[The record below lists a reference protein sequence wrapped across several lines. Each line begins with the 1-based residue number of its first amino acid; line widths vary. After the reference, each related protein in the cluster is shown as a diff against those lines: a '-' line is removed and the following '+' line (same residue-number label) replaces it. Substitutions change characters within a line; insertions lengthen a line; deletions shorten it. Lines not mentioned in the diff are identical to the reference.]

1 MNGPDFASGSQKP
14 VNLAQE
20 LDFSLGAARVRPSS
34 REVVLGERREML
46 EPRVMQVL
54 VALAR
59 RPGQVVSRDEL
70 IAQCWAGRI
79 VGEDAINRCIGQ
91 LRKHAQAL
99 GEAALTIDT
108 VPRVGYRLKPAA
120 AAEPAP
126 DAEPAPPP
134 AAARRAGFAWPTL
147 ALALAAGL
155 VLGGAGGWMALRP
168 QGWTVTSAQML
179 IASPLVERH
188 PAISPDGAMIAY
200 SAGSNLLSREIFLRA
215 IAGGE
220 PIRLTDEPGD
230 HISPS
235 WSPDGGRIAYV
246 VVTPGQP
253 CRIMVIPAP
262 AGSPREV
269 GRCQTNERSQVI
281 WARSGETLFFVDRP
295 SPDASD
301 RIVSLDLATGERADV
316 TRPPA
321 ASLGDH
327 AIGLS
332 PDGRRMS
339 FERTLTDL
347 ESPLVIRDLASG
359 RERVIAKSA
368 ELSPGG
374 WTPDSRDVLLA
385 GRVDQDNSVWAYPAD
400 GGRPIHLL
408 SGPLQMGR
416 VATGPK
422 GLVAVEV
429 NTEVFN
435 LATPPQRPGDEA
447 QILDPSKAVD
457 GAPAFGS
464 DGTLAMV
471 VLKGGESGIWIRRP
485 GQSLRELI
493 HLPAGAYVDGP
504 SFSPDGSKLAFPT
517 GSDGRFS
524 IRVVSIDG
532 ANLASAPFWGSQI
545 SVPTWSADGS
555 AVIFAGRDAK
565 GWRLWRAALDH
576 PDRLVPV
583 AGPGWMSVQAKGG
596 ALYGVRADTPGVWR
610 IDGVP
615 RRITDLPR
623 PAFSSQWTV
632 IGDQIAYVDD
642 PFGDPPHIVSQPI
655 AGGPAKVI
663 ASAPRYAF
671 DDSFAVDPTSG
682 AIVYAAARS
691 DDTDIELLHI
701 KRG

>member
-1 MNGPDFASGSQKP
+1 MKGSDFPPGSSDP
-14 VNLAQE
+14 INLAQE
-20 LDFSLGAARVRPSS
+20 LDFDLGAARVRPSTREIS
-34 REVVLGERREML
+34 RGERRETL

-59 RPGQVVSRDEL
+59 RPGHVVSRDAL
-70 IAQCWAGRI
+70 IAQCWGGRI

-108 VPRVGYRLKPAA
+108 VARVGYRLKPADPVEA
-120 AAEPAP
+120 QPE
-126 DAEPAPPP
+126 PPP
-134 AAARRAGFAWPTL
+134 AAAAPRRAGFAWP
-147 ALALAAGL
+147 ALAAALAVGL
-155 VLGGAGGWMALRP
+155 VIGVACGWMALRP
-168 QGWTVTSAQML
+168 QGWTVTNARML
-179 IASPLVERH
+179 VASPTVERH

-200 SAGSNLLSREIFLRA
+200 SAGADLVNREIFLRA

-220 PIRLTDEPGD
+220 PIRLTEGPGD

-246 VVTPGQP
+246 VAVAGQP
-253 CRIMVIPAP
+253 CRIMVSPAP

-269 GRCQTNERSQVI
+269 GRCQANERSQVI
-281 WARSGETLFFVDRP
+281 WSRKGDQLFFVDRP
-295 SPDASD
+295 SPEASE
-301 RIVSLDLATGERADV
+301 RIVSLDLATGQRADV

-321 ASLGDH
+321 DSVGDH

-332 PDGRRMS
+332 PNGRWMS

-347 ESPLVIRDLASG
+347 ESPLVIRDLATG
-359 RERVIAKSA
+359 RERMIAKGA
-368 ELSPGG
+368 DLSPGG
-374 WTPDSRDVLLA
+374 WTSDSRDVLLA
-385 GRVDQDNSVWAYPAD
+385 GRVDDDNAVWAYPAD
-400 GGRPIHLL
+400 GGRPAHLL

-435 LATPPQRPGDEA
+435 LATPPKHPGDEPE
-447 QILDPSKAVD
+447 ILDPSKAID
-457 GAPAFGS
+457 DAPAFGP

-485 GQSLRELI
+485 GQAMRELI

-517 GSDGRFS
+517 GSGGRFS
-524 IRVVSIDG
+524 IRVVSVDG
-532 ANLASAPFWGSQI
+532 ADLASAPFWGSQV
-545 SVPTWSADGS
+545 SVPTWNADGS

-565 GWRLWRAALDH
+565 GWRLWRAPLDH
-576 PDRLVPV
+576 PDRLTPV
-583 AGPGWMSVQAKGG
+583 AGPGWMSVQARGT
-596 ALYGVRADTPGVWR
+596 ALYGVRADAPGVWR
-610 IDGVP
+610 IDGP
-615 RRITDLPR
+615 APHRITDLPR
-623 PAFSSQWTV
+623 PAFASQWTL

-655 AGGPAKVI
+655 AGGRPKVV
-663 ASAPRYAF
+663 AAAPRYAF